1 MSLSAGWLWLWGS
14 LSLVRSLS
22 SHVTMLSVLLVL
34 VSVLVRALWKPL
46 QSERVQVISASLHCV
61 PVSYVIPSGCCCD
74 PSYAGSGSCRTW
86 CGIQGNNS
94 LCFTFYDNLS
104 FCSITILAPDLF
116 PLQRLLLHRLDEF
129 LHSCLYAC
137 AYYDVILSVVLLFAK
152 IRLSCRPKMSW
163 RMEPGGVMCFSPT
176 MEQFRDFSAFVAYME
191 DQGAHKFGIAKVQD

>member
-1 MSLSAGWLWLWGS
+1 M
-14 LSLVRSLS
+14 
-22 SHVTMLSVLLVL
+22 T
-34 VSVLVRALWKPL
+34 
-46 QSERVQVISASLHCV
+46 I
-61 PVSYVIPSGCCCD
+61 Y
-74 PSYAGSGSCRTW
+74 
-86 CGIQGNNS
+86 
-94 LCFTFYDNLS
+94 LS

-137 AYYDVILSVVLLFAK
+137 AYYDAILSVVLLFAK
-152 IRLSCRPKMSW
+152 DPLVLPSYSPKMSW